1 MDFII
6 HQHSDLPQYLAK
18 SPLDAYGW
26 RVQVFPMIPDP
37 LKHVEDMRNLPLRDD
52 DVVIAA
58 YPKSGTHWL
67 WEVTH
72 MLLHK
77 TTVYERRIKE
87 CLMLEATPDLD
98 IFKEEPSP
106 RIFNT
111 HVVMDH
117 YPQEIL
123 TKKTKIIHVIRNPKD
138 VWVSFYYQNKGLDP
152 NLTLQ
157 SLLDAVVND
166 QLVYTSQ
173 FDYLR
178 QMSQFQ
184 QNPKQTIQQLATFL
198 GVEDNEEFLEKV
210 QEACKFDK
218 MKKVEEDNKKELP
231 EALAKVAKEVN
242 MKMVMFRKGIIGD
255 WKNELTKEQIDQLD
269 TYIAK
274 EMEKGLEFKFI
285 YE

>member
-1 MDFII
+1 
-6 HQHSDLPQYLAK
+6 
-18 SPLDAYGW
+18 
-26 RVQVFPMIPDP
+26 MIPDP

-117 YPQEIL
+117 YPQEVL

-157 SLLDAVVND
+157 NLLDAVVND
-166 QLVYTSQ
+166 QLVYPSQ

-184 QNPKQTIQQLATFL
+184 HEHPDHPVLHIYYEEMNRNPKQTIQQLATFL

-231 EALAKVAKEVN
+231 EALAKVAQAVN

-255 WKNELTKEQIDQLD
+255 WKNELTKEQIDQMD